1 MEEQSFVL
9 SFKFTMPA
17 EADATAYLAFCYPYS
32 YSELL
37 NDLDALEA
45 RFAAKEASA
54 VFFKRDL
61 LCLSL
66 EQRRVDLL
74 TVTRNGDEN
83 RKDKPVVFVSA
94 RVHPVR
100 ERSIF
105 FQTRFKN
112 LSNVLLTC
120 REKLHPVLY

>member
-1 MEEQSFVL
+1 
-9 SFKFTMPA
+9 MPA

-37 NDLDALEA
+37 SDLDALEA

-100 ERSIF
+100 ER
-105 FQTRFKN
+105 
-112 LSNVLLTC
+112 
-120 REKLHPVLY
+120 